1 MTREEARR
9 ISANIAKLPG
19 PCVAKLPRAPNF
31 VLAVTAGGA
40 LPAKLDRATMFA
52 AVLAADG

>member
-1 MTREEARR
+1 
-9 ISANIAKLPG
+9 
-19 PCVAKLPRAPNF
+19 LPRALSF

-40 LPAKLDRATMFA
+40 LPAKLDRAAMFA